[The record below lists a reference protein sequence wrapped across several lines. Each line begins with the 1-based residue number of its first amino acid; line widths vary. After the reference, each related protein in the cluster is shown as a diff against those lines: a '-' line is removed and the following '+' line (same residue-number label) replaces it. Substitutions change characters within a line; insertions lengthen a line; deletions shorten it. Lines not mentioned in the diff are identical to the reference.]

1 MSELKHVVV
10 IGGGL
15 AGLAAAY
22 DLGQRGVRVT
32 LLESRPE
39 LGGLASSFDL
49 QGTPVERF
57 YHFICRTDKDLVQLV
72 DELGIGAKLHWRQTR
87 TSFFHD
93 GRMYSFGTPLDLLRF
108 SPVPFVQRLRFGFN
122 ILQSRYRRDW
132 QALDG
137 RAAKEWLVASIGQEG
152 YSVIWD
158 PLLRVKFGELHEQ
171 ISAAWIWHRIW
182 RVASSREHIWQRE
195 SMGYLEQGSATLVDA
210 LAERIRRNPNVCVRC
225 NMPVSRIEIQG
236 DRAHAVHL
244 ANGDL
249 VHCDSVISTVALP
262 ILAQMAP
269 DLAPAY
275 LDEIARI
282 NYIGV
287 VCMMLVLR
295 RPLTNSFWI
304 NTNDPRIPFNGFI
317 EYTNLNPRPEMNS
330 RILYVPFYLPIADE
344 RYRRS
349 DHDLFAENVKA
360 LRCLVPSFS
369 ADWVESYFVFRD
381 QYAQA
386 VCHVGFSRRVP
397 GHQTPVRNLYI
408 TDSVQFYPEDRTLS
422 AAIRLGRR
430 VAKMAADSF
439 FLAHV
444 V

>member
-1 MSELKHVVV
+1 MNQPAHIVV

-22 DLGQRGVRVT
+22 DLGRKGLAVT

-39 LGGLASSFDL
+39 LGGLASSFEF
-49 QGTPVERF
+49 QGAPVERF
-57 YHFICRTDKDLVQLV
+57 YHFICRADTDLVQLV
-72 DELGIGAKLHWRQTR
+72 DELGIGSKLHWRQTR

-108 SPVPFVQRLRFGFN
+108 TPVPFVQRLRFGFN

-132 QALDG
+132 QKLDG
-137 RAAKEWLVASIGQEG
+137 RTAKEWLVASIGKEG

-158 PLLRVKFGELHEQ
+158 PLLRVKFGELHDQ

-182 RVASSREHIWQRE
+182 RVASSRERLWQRE
-195 SMGYLEQGSATLVDA
+195 SMGYLEQGSATLVDT
-210 LAERIRRNPNVCVRC
+210 LAARIQRDPNVSVRC
-225 NMPVSRIEIQG
+225 GTRVSRIEILD
-236 DRAHAVHL
+236 DRVHAVRL
-244 ANGDL
+244 ENGDL
-249 VHCDSVISTVALP
+249 IHCDSVISTVALP

-269 DLAPAY
+269 DLPAGY
-275 LDEIARI
+275 LAEITRI

-304 NTNDPRIPFNGFI
+304 NTHDPRIAFNGFI
-317 EYTNLNPRPEMNS
+317 EYTNLNPRPDMNS
-330 RILYVPFYLPIADE
+330 RILYVPFYLPITDE
-344 RYRRS
+344 RFRRQ
-349 DHDLFAENVKA
+349 DQDLFVENVNA

-369 ADWVESYFVFRD
+369 AEWVEDYFVFRE
-381 QYAQA
+381 QHAQA
-386 VCHVGFSRRVP
+386 VCHLDFSRHVP
-397 GHQTPVRNLYI
+397 SHQTPVRNLYI
-408 TDSVQFYPEDRTLS
+408 TDSVQFYPEDRSLS

-430 VAKMAADSF
+430 VAKI
-439 FLAHV
+439 V
-444 V
+444 I